1 MTGRQAPRR
10 RPSNSHHVGPET
22 FPDWG
27 DVDDWCIDD
36 VQVWDDRVYM
46 SIEHRRTNYRWVVPL
61 GEFVKE

>member
-1 MTGRQAPRR
+1 VAAAAGRVAGGVELC
-10 RPSNSHHVGPET
+10 SVSAET

-36 VQVWDDRVYM
+36 VQVWEDRVYM